1 MDPRRFQPHLQSQM
15 QIEHK
20 NQKREEEKQQKI
32 FMYRQ
37 YEKPTHGRGAER
49 ENHIVQ
55 IERSF
60 LLRLKWVPEEQRH
73 EEEKR
78 RITERKRNSILNKSS
93 KNLRNKE
100 DSRISTH
107 NTLTQWRSKYGRTV
121 RSTHSHMHIHWLHR
135 CLRVFA
141 YFVMILVSERRRH
154 FEEIPPKITEPK

>member
-20 NQKREEEKQQKI
+20 NQKREEEKTTHKI

-37 YEKPTHGRGAER
+37 YEKPTHGRGAQR

-55 IERSF
+55 IEISF
-60 LLRLKWVPEEQRH
+60 LLRLKWVPEEQRD

-93 KNLRNKE
+93 KNLRNEE

-121 RSTHSHMHIHWLHR
+121 RSTYTQTCTFIDCIDVCE
-135 CLRVFA
+135 CLR
-141 YFVMILVSERRRH
+141 ILLWFWCPNGDGISKKYH
-154 FEEIPPKITEPK
+154 QK